1 MRFSISA
8 VLALGTAVRNSDAFL
23 SPTLKTRTTAIHM
36 DKDFLDALSPQSGDD
51 NSEEKDDGSGSSRF
65 RELMKLAKESGQS
78 DASSM
83 QPAIDNPFL
92 SQTPLPANPDG
103 LSVEEQARMF
113 REMMA
118 DKQGFASP
126 PPPTKV
132 NREADRAGR
141 PVGRN
146 KDADKI
152 ANTSDLYFAQLKRD
166 STVRTIGRYSGDE
179 GVSEAVFEDDGI
191 QELDDLFLENPF
203 LQTQKEEERKLLDSL
218 PEGLVAPYFR
228 TEQVDLKEFSKS
240 GISYK
245 ERLMQKRQDRSG
257 GASTPVSTPAPAQE
271 IPQASVVEVPPPQT
285 PSPPEPEQE
294 YLVPQASAAPSL
306 PAPQQQEPP
315 SPAPVAETQKP
326 EAVTSNDG
334 VRRQNL
340 RTLMGLLLK
349 HRGGSGFGKGRL
361 KGPDVDLFEGL
372 VEEITNMLRN
382 EANQPSIDTPGITIV
397 EETPAVVTESPPVQ
411 AAPAVS
417 QFQPETPVAAASA
430 SSSAE
435 SADIDSTIACIEGA
449 ITMYTNS
456 PPAIQGSV
464 LGVLRAALMS
474 AVDTCNIALAQ
485 PAPPVPASPDASVAG
500 MVACIEGA
508 VTMYKNSPPALKES
522 VLVTLRMAMMS
533 AVATCDAI
541 ISPGQVAPP
550 VAVVEAPPA
559 PVVAPPVAVVEAPPA
574 PAVAPPVA
582 VVEPPPAVA
591 PPVAVVETP
600 PAPEVAAPVAVVE
613 SSPPAS
619 VEMDTNSAALEE
631 IYQKL
636 QSASGDGKLGLR
648 SDLAAGEAKQLAD
661 ELVKMRDILMG
672 ELQAGIPAEQ
682 ATESSPAPAKAASKD
697 SSATSRYQ
705 IMLAKAKAEKAAE
718 KAKEKS

>member
-1 MRFSISA
+1 MKFSISA
-8 VLALGTAVRNSDAFL
+8 VLALGTTVRNSDAFL

-36 DKDFLDALSPQSGDD
+36 DKDFLDALSPLSGDD
-51 NSEEKDDGSGSSRF
+51 NSEE
-65 RELMKLAKESGQS
+65 EE
-78 DASSM
+78 
-83 QPAIDNPFL
+83 
-92 SQTPLPANPDG
+92 LPANPDG

-132 NREADRAGR
+132 NREGDRAGR

-179 GVSEAVFEDDGI
+179 AVSEAVFEDDGI
-191 QELDDLFLENPF
+191 EELDRLFLENPF
-203 LQTQKEEERKLLDSL
+203 LQTQKDEERKLLDSL
-218 PEGLVAPYFR
+218 PDGVVAPYFR
-228 TEQVDLKEFSKS
+228 TEKVDLNEFSKA

-245 ERLMQKRQDRSG
+245 DRLMQKRQERSG
-257 GASTPVSTPAPAQE
+257 GASAPVSTPAPAQE
-271 IPQASVVEVPPPQT
+271 IPQASVVEVPAPQT

-294 YLVPQASAAPSL
+294 IPVPQASSAPPL
-306 PAPQQQEPP
+306 PTPQQQEPP
-315 SPAPVAETQKP
+315 PPAPAPVAETQTP
-326 EAVTSNDG
+326 VAVTSNDD

-349 HRGGSGFGKGRL
+349 HRGGPGFGKGRL

-372 VEEITNMLRN
+372 VEEITNMLRD

-397 EETPAVVTESPPVQ
+397 EETPAELPPVQ

-417 QFQPETPVAAASA
+417 QFQPESPVAATSASA
-430 SSSAE
+430 SAE
-435 SADIDSTIACIEGA
+435 PADIDSTIACIEGA

-485 PAPPVPASPDASVAG
+485 PASPVPASPDASVAG

-522 VLVTLRMAMMS
+522 VLVTLRMALMS

-550 VAVVEAPPA
+550 VVVVEAPPA
-559 PVVAPPVAVVEAPPA
+559 VAPPAAVVEPPPTPVVAPPVAVVEPPLAPE
-574 PAVAPPVA
+574 VAPPVA
-582 VVEPPPAVA
+582 VA
-591 PPVAVVETP
+591 ETP
-600 PAPEVAAPVAVVE
+600 PAPEVAAPVAAVE
-613 SSPPAS
+613 STLPAS
-619 VEMDTNSAALEE
+619 VGMDTNSAALEE

-682 ATESSPAPAKAASKD
+682 STGSSPAPAKAASKD